1 MKARFSKPV
10 MPGDAL
16 TISMWVDGFTAL
28 FRTTSQ
34 LGDVVIDQGTFTF
47 G

>member
-10 MPGDAL
+10 MPGDEL
-16 TISMWVDGFTAL
+16 TVSMWVDGNSAL
-28 FRTTSQ
+28 FRTTNQ
-34 LGDVVIDQGTFTF
+34 NGEVVIDQGTFTF